1 MAVAVA
7 ALAVLALVAAWLG
20 AAWHGLVAARN
31 RAEETWAAIDRRLA
45 ERHRLVPV
53 LDASVRAAV
62 PSEGV
67 VLDRL
72 VAARA
77 AALTAR
83 TPFERADAERRLV
96 GALAATSAL
105 AERHPVLGGAAGFV
119 DTQAQLAAVEDDLQ
133 AARRLYNADVRL
145 YLRRRRR
152 LPATWLTGLGEF
164 PDRPYFE
171 LDHTREQPPAALRLV
186 S

>member
-1 MAVAVA
+1 MAFALA
-7 ALAVLALVAAWLG
+7 GLAVLAVVAAWLG
-20 AAWHGLVAARN
+20 LSWRGLVAARN
-31 RAEETWAAIDRRLA
+31 RAEETWAGIDRALA
-45 ERHRLVPV
+45 ERHHLVPA
-53 LDASVRAAV
+53 LDAAVRDAV
-62 PSEGV
+62 PSEAAL
-67 VLDRL
+67 LDRL
-72 VAARA
+72 LAARA

-96 GALAATSAL
+96 GALAMTAAL
-105 AERHPVLGGAAGFV
+105 AERHPLLGGAGAFV
-119 DTQAQLAAVEDDLQ
+119 EVQARLADVEDGLQ

-186 S
+186 T

>member
-1 MAVAVA
+1 MLVAIAAV
-7 ALAVLALVAAWLG
+7 AVLALVAAWLG
-20 AAWHGLVAARN
+20 AAWHGLVAART

-53 LDASVRAAV
+53 LAAAV
-62 PSEGV
+62 RGALPSEGEL
-67 VLDRL
+67 LDHLAAARD
-72 VAARA
+72 AARA
-77 AALTAR
+77 AR

-96 GALAATSAL
+96 GALAATTAL
-105 AERHPVLGGAAGFV
+105 AERHPVLAGAAGFV
-119 DTQAQLAAVEDDLQ
+119 ETQAQLAAVDDGLQ

-171 LDHTREQPPAALRLV
+171 LDHTREQPPALRLV

>member
-1 MAVAVA
+1 MVVAIA
-7 ALAVLALVAAWLG
+7 ALSVLALVAAWL
-20 AAWHGLVAARN
+20 AATWHGLVAARN
-31 RAEETWAAIDRRLA
+31 RAEETWTAIDRRLA

-53 LDASVRAAV
+53 LAAAVRTAV
-62 PSEGV
+62 PSESD
-67 VLDRL
+67 VLDRVL
-72 VAARA
+72 AARD
-77 AALTAR
+77 AALAAR

-96 GALAATSAL
+96 GALAATAAL
-105 AERHPVLGGAAGFV
+105 AERHPVLGGAARFV
-119 DTQAQLAAVEDDLQ
+119 DTQAQLAAVEEDLQ

-164 PDRPYFE
+164 PERPYFE
-171 LDHTREQPPAALRLV
+171 LDHTREPPPTLRLV